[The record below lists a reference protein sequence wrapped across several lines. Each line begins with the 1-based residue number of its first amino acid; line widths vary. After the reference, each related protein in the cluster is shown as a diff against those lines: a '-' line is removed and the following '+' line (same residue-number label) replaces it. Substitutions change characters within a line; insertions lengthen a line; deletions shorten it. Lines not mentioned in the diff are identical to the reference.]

1 MNKINKYRGLFIIV
15 TLCALLLSACSD
27 DEWDLMAEFFT
38 VWAEEN
44 GVVVN
49 GEIQPG
55 NALNT
60 ILEDNIGDLL
70 NSDTSVQLDGVD
82 VIRDIEK
89 ADEIANNALYNL
101 DPDQML
107 SAVNLRPYD
116 WRLRESDGV
125 IWLAIGNAAAA
136 QSAFTQ
142 SDSLLKA
149 SILQQ
154 GGDCLSLRRS
164 QLETR
169 LEILWD
175 TIIRE
180 ESQPGWSEG
189 EALELRQE
197 HYRVRGLLSDINT
210 YSDSPFCGD

>member
-1 MNKINKYRGLFIIV
+1 MTKINKYRGLFIIV
-15 TLCALLLSACSD
+15 TLCAQLLSACSD

-44 GVVVN
+44 GVVVD

-55 NALNT
+55 NTLNT
-60 ILEDNIGDLL
+60 IIEDNIGDLL

-89 ADEIANNALYNL
+89 ADEIANNALLNMN
-101 DPDQML
+101 PDQML

-116 WRLRESDGV
+116 WRLRENDGV
-125 IWLAIGNAAAA
+125 IWLGRGNVAAA
-136 QSAFTQ
+136 QAAFTQ

-180 ESQPGWSEG
+180 ESQPGWEEG
-189 EALELRQE
+189 EAFELRNE
-197 HYRVRGLLSDINT
+197 HYRVREMLSDINT
-210 YSDSPFCGD
+210 YSDSPFCSD